1 MRSGPGQIAFLQWLC
16 LAQSGPVHQSRMI
29 WARDSPTPYW
39 TKRLR
44 PLNQPSMKWSFL
56 PLGQRSRMIIRE
68 PLRRGFDT
76 VVTLVAWTIW
86 KECNG
91 RVFNQQQRTW
101 VDIVKGMAA
110 ETALWRQANSAIPA
124 LILRRDFGSQNRPYS
139 TFIVCF
145 PVGMVCEVVLIYIA
159 LPFMEMKALQ
169 YQASEKS
176 DKWSFSFNYFYA
188 NLFFMA
194 SFATATAQVATVS
207 SANK

>member
-1 MRSGPGQIAFLQWLC
+1 MASRLRLPREMRSGPGQIAFLQWLC

-56 PLGQRSRMIIRE
+56 PLGQRLEAACSDDKSHWSRPSM
-68 PLRRGFDT
+68 
-76 VVTLVAWTIW
+76 VVTRYSFHGM
-86 KECNG
+86 KESFG
-91 RVFNQQQRTW
+91 FTPSW
-101 VDIVKGMAA
+101 
-110 ETALWRQANSAIPA
+110 LFW
-124 LILRRDFGSQNRPYS
+124 LRYS

-159 LPFMEMKALQ
+159 LPFMEMKAQQ

-194 SFATATAQVATVS
+194 SFATVYPVLFRYLIALRKKALAK
-207 SANK
+207 AKPHNY